1 MDCELHPKDRGYVAC
16 FVSSLMSVDE
26 KELASDSS
34 LPDLK
39 VLDCASAWGMVYRYF
54 ARRPGR
60 DMS

>member
-1 MDCELHPKDRGYVAC
+1 
-16 FVSSLMSVDE
+16 MSVDE

-60 DMS
+60 DMR